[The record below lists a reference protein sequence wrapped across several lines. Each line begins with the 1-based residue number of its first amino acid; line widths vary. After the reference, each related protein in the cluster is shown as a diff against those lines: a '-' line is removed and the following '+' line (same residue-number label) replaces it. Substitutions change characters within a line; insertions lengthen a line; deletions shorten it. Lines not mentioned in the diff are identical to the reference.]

1 MKNIS
6 NMDGME
12 AVIDSGLDA
21 MLTTAEV
28 ALDVTEACNIIAI
41 AYAQARLVWGDDAD
55 EDQIAACISAVRAAY
70 VVGKERRTMFAG
82 YG

>member
-1 MKNIS
+1 VKNLT
-6 NMDGME
+6 NEEGME
-12 AVIDSGLDA
+12 SVIESGMDA

-28 ALDVTEACNIIAI
+28 ALDATEACNIIAI
-41 AYAQARLVWGDDAD
+41 AYAQARLLWGNDAD
-55 EDQIAACISAVRAAY
+55 EDQIAACIAATRAAY

>member
-1 MKNIS
+1 VKNLT
-6 NMDGME
+6 NEEGME
-12 AVIDSGLDA
+12 SVIESGMDA

-28 ALDVTEACNIIAI
+28 ALDATEACNIIAI
-41 AYAQARLVWGDDAD
+41 AYAQARLLWGNDAD
-55 EDQIAACISAVRAAY
+55 EDQIAACIAAVRAAY